1 MEQTTPELHDRTTD
15 QGRSKWSVMIDT
27 AMKTARKKVSR
38 AEVFTKKS
46 RENVPPPAEE
56 TPAEVN

>member
-1 MEQTTPELHDRTTD
+1 MEKTTPELHDRTIE
-15 QGRSKWSVMIDT
+15 QGRSKWSVMVDS

-38 AEVFTKKS
+38 AEVFTRKS
-46 RENVPPPAEE
+46 RENVPPPAEK